1 MLITSTWS
9 RRTSWVYLKSITKGK
24 DVLSTL
30 GSAALV
36 ESCVGLVFFLP
47 ENTTGLLIWVSW
59 RIYIYVFF
67 FFPLHQWFIPHDMP
81 FSFTVKKAVFV
92 ALSSPVPEERIK
104 SLSHSRDTCL
114 LQVLLSLGSL
124 TCNPAASGSISVC
137 CFILNTTGKEEV
149 SLFLICSVFVG
160 LLFLC

>member
-1 MLITSTWS
+1 MSLFKINHQRQGCAFNIRVGCIGWELCGFGFFSS
-9 RRTSWVYLKSITKGK
+9 RKYHWAFN
-24 DVLSTL
+24 L
-30 GSAALV
+30 G
-36 ESCVGLVFFLP
+36 FL
-47 ENTTGLLIWVSW
+47 ED
-59 RIYIYVFF
+59 IYIYVFF
-67 FFPLHQWFIPHDMP
+67 FFPLHQWFIPHDVP

-104 SLSHSRDTCL
+104 GLSHSRDTCL